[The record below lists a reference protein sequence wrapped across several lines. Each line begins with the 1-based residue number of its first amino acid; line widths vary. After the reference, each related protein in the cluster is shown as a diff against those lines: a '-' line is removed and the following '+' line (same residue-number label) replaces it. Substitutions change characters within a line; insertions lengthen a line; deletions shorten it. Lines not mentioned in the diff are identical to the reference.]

1 MRLNTG
7 RLLLSPY
14 TPEDY
19 PALRALHTDP
29 SVTAYISWPPDTPEQ
44 TRALLDRRCAQGEPP
59 VQGGTAMTLAVRLPS
74 GLLIGEAQL
83 RRRTPEPATGT
94 IGYVIA
100 PECAGLGYATEVA
113 GALLRFGFESLHL
126 ERITG
131 ECDPA
136 NSASRRVL
144 EKLGMRRVDHVR
156 GHEQD
161 VVYAIEAGRY
171 ETSNPTRRW
180 SAGPTST

>member
-1 MRLNTG
+1 MRLPTE

-19 PALRALHTDP
+19 PALRTLHSDP

-44 TRALLDRRCAQGEPP
+44 TWALLERRCAQGEPP
-59 VQGGTAMTLAVRLPS
+59 VEGGTAMTLAVRLPS
-74 GLLIGEAQL
+74 GQLIGEAQL
-83 RRRTPEPATGT
+83 RRRAPEPATGA

-100 PECAGLGYATEVA
+100 PEHAGLGYATEIA
-113 GALLRFGFESLHL
+113 GALLRFGFESLCL
-126 ERITG
+126 ERIIG

-144 EKLGMRRVDHVR
+144 DKLRMRRVDHVR

-161 VVYAIEAGRY
+161 VVYAIDAERY
-171 ETSNPTRRW
+171 ETSNPTRR
-180 SAGPTST
+180 